1 MKCSICKVLL
11 LSVFVLLAPSGA
23 VFAGKDGPSGQGEA
37 PGISVS
43 SVGYAACQGLIS
55 YGGKTFALWLAGSNP
70 ATATALLVG
79 VAGGQIAGIGFEQVA
94 RYLKSKN
101 ITPPAVEETQAL
113 IEDFE
118 VMDIDE
124 EDYDDIPEIRIGE
137 NGETAAYD
145 SSGNIVNVGVFD
157 LDNIDDSDDS
167 DDDIPEIHIDENG
180 EMAAYD
186 QNGAEVAIGV
196 IEEQEELGVLAQAGY
211 IESVQQ
217 FAQYTLLNFVRGLP
231 RMGATMIPGAIASA
245 VANMLGGSSVGAAMA
260 AASNAAAS
268 NLTGQ
273 VYDLNV
279 INVVVLNEDP
289 EPIDIDSFEFF
300 EVEEEEVISENNN
313 NDNVEVI
320 TMPVVPLIEE
330 QFELLN
336 INNNNEA
343 EQLPATRF
351 SIIGSLSK
359 FF

>member
-1 MKCSICKVLL
+1 MKRSIYKVLL
-11 LSVFVLLAPSGA
+11 LSVFVLLVPSGA
-23 VFAGKDGPSGQGEA
+23 VFAGKGGPSGQGKE

-43 SVGYAACQGLIS
+43 SVGYAAYQGLIS

-79 VAGGQIAGIGFEQVA
+79 IAGGKIAGMGFEQVT
-94 RYLKSKN
+94 RYLKSQN
-101 ITPPAVEETQAL
+101 ITPPSAEEIQAL
-113 IEDFE
+113 IEEFE

-124 EDYDDIPEIRIGE
+124 ENYDDIPEIRIGE
-137 NGETAAYD
+137 DGEVAAYD
-145 SSGNIVNVGVFD
+145 SNGNIVNVSVFD
-157 LDNIDDSDDS
+157 FDNIDDLDDS
-167 DDDIPEIHIDENG
+167 DEDIPEIHIDENG

-211 IESVQQ
+211 IDSVQQ
-217 FAQYTLLNFVRGLP
+217 FAQYTFLNFVRGLP

-245 VANMLGGSSVGAAMA
+245 VANMLGGSSVGAMMA

-279 INVVVLNEDP
+279 INVVVLSDDP
-289 EPIDIDSFEFF
+289 EPIDIDSFEFLDIG
-300 EVEEEEVISENNN
+300 EGEGVANNN
-313 NDNVEVI
+313 NNVEVI
-320 TMPVVPLIEE
+320 TMPVVSLIEE
-330 QFELLN
+330 QFELLS
-336 INNNNEA
+336 INDNNNEV